1 MTLHTV
7 SFLYRTF
14 LHILR
19 ESQYMTNRN
28 TRVGVLIAVIL
39 AATATTAIS
48 TSFQRAEAAKCILGC
63 DVWVISNDVFKTN
76 RAPIA
81 TSGDNNVYVT
91 WWSNKSG
98 DWEVF
103 FKASTDGGKT
113 FGPKIN
119 LSSSKGV
126 VSDNAEIAAAD
137 NNVYVSWW
145 ERANLTSQE
154 PVMKVSNDNGKT
166 FGDRIM
172 LSAK

>member
-1 MTLHTV
+1 MSNSYTKLAALV
-7 SFLYRTF
+7 
-14 LHILR
+14 
-19 ESQYMTNRN
+19 
-28 TRVGVLIAVIL
+28 AVIL
-39 AATATTAIS
+39 AATTTTAIS
-48 TSFQRAEAAKCILGC
+48 TSFKRAEAAKCILGC
-63 DVWVISNDVFKTN
+63 DVWVISNDAFKTN

-119 LSSSKGV
+119 LSNSKGV
-126 VSDNAEIAAAD
+126 VSDNAEIAAAGS
-137 NNVYVSWW
+137 NVYVSWW

-154 PVMKVSNDNGKT
+154 PVMRISNDNGKS
-166 FGDRIM
+166 FGEKIVINGNS
-172 LSAK
+172 SAAQ